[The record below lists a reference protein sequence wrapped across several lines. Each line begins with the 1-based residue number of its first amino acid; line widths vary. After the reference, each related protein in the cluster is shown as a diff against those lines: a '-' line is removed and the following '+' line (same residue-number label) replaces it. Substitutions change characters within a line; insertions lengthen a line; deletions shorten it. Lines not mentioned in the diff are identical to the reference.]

1 MKTQNQ
7 RVLHFA
13 NAQDLAYIEA
23 ERRGVER
30 AAKALE
36 KWEQGQLR
44 HNNKR
49 AKWVTEAARVI
60 RNELA
65 QIEREAFE

>member
-1 MKTQNQ
+1 MKTRKP
-7 RVLHFA
+7 RVLLFA
-13 NAQDLAYIEA
+13 HPTDWAYINA

-30 AAKALE
+30 SAKALE

-49 AKWVTEAARVI
+49 AKWVTEACRII